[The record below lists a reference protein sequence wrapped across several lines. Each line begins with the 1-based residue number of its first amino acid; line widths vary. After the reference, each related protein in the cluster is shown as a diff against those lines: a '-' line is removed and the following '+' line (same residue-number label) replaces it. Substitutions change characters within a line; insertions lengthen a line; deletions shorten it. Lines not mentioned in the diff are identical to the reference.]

1 MDGSHSSHSDGTM
14 EHASAGC
21 GMPNC
26 DGSAIQTCEGSCMH
40 SHDRGGMHGGE
51 GGGMHE
57 RGGMGPYLDMG
68 RTMWELQESALHQL
82 AEVAEKKKLQVETEN
97 LRTPTFLL
105 KIRAD
110 DIDFAS
116 NDRRYS
122 FTLLDN
128 DLITRN

>member
-1 MDGSHSSHSDGTM
+1 
-14 EHASAGC
+14 
-21 GMPNC
+21 
-26 DGSAIQTCEGSCMH
+26 
-40 SHDRGGMHGGE
+40 
-51 GGGMHE
+51 
-57 RGGMGPYLDMG
+57 
-68 RTMWELQESALHQL
+68 
-82 AEVAEKKKLQVETEN
+82 
-97 LRTPTFLL
+97 LL